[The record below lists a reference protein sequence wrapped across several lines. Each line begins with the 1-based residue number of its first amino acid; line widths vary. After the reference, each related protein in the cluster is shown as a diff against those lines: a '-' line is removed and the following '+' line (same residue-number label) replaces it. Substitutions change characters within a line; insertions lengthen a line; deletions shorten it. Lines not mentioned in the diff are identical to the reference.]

1 MCSLRGNQG
10 EAWADNWV
18 TTSQPRK
25 GVVTGCQFGALGAC
39 PLVPGGCPHPNGW
52 WGHPNHRRLPREV
65 PGIRDPTTARD
76 IRCLHGAVGLGPE
89 WRRAGL
95 QSAQGQK
102 HAANCNGGRG
112 EDCRGSGGAARLRLR
127 MAILEQN
134 ALAKRSP
141 CETRVVTTAGL
152 LVLSSQ
158 FSHRLVTA
166 SLVLQVC
173 KTRRCGAVGRKTA
186 SVSSHV

>member
-1 MCSLRGNQG
+1 MPLSDRAVGGPEPPSVTSAGVQETASLICDHG
-10 EAWADNWV
+10 
-18 TTSQPRK
+18 
-25 GVVTGCQFGALGAC
+25 
-39 PLVPGGCPHPNGW
+39 GGC
-52 WGHPNHRRLPREV
+52 
-65 PGIRDPTTARD
+65 
-76 IRCLHGAVGLGPE
+76 HGAVGLWAE

-95 QSAQGQK
+95 QSAQGRK

-158 FSHRLVTA
+158 FRHRLVTA

-173 KTRRCGAVGRKTA
+173 KARRCGAVGRKNCIGFIPRLTA
-186 SVSSHV
+186 AASEVCGCRVLKCCSRHTMKYYSPC